1 MLAIGAKLTRP
12 TQERGIVMPKIKL
25 NVTMDQDLV
34 EYAKAYAA
42 EQRTS
47 VSEVFTQFILNLK
60 RRNEDEPMRILLDDP
75 EFSKSLLSAMEKI
88 QSGRTAWSTYD
99 EVFPK

>member
-1 MLAIGAKLTRP
+1 
-12 TQERGIVMPKIKL
+12 MPKIKL

-47 VSEVFTQFILNLK
+47 VSEIFTQFILNLK
-60 RRNEDEPMRILLDDP
+60 RRNENEPMTILLEDP
-75 EFSKSLLSAMEKI
+75 EFRKSLLSTMDKI
-88 QSGRTAWSTYD
+88 QSGQTRWSTYD
-99 EVFPK
+99 EVF